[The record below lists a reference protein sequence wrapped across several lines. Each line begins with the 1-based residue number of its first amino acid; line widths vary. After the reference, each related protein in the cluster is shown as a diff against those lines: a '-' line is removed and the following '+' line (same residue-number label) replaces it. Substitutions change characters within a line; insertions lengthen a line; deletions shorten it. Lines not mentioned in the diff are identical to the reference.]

1 MYVHTMNYYYSD
13 LENNK
18 VLTHA
23 AAGINFER
31 HYAELKK
38 PDTKEQ
44 ISYGFNLCKMSRMD
58 NQRGR
63 K

>member
-38 PDTKEQ
+38 PDKRTN
-44 ISYGFNLCKMSRMD
+44 ILWF
-58 NQRGR
+58 
-63 K
+63 